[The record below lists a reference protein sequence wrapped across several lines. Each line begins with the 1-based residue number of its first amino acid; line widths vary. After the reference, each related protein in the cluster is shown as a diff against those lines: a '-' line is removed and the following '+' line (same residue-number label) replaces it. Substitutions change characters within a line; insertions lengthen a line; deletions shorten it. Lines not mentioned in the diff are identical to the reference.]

1 MPFLTQGKTNWKY
14 ILILL
19 VLAALVGGGILVWM
33 RKQEISPYEFPEIK
47 KPEKIVKE
55 KPYIEVLSPNGGEE
69 WIVGKSYE
77 IKWETKGLE
86 KENVKLSLALP
97 DHGWIVIK
105 DNVAATTGKYSWEI
119 PLDISPGRYKIS
131 ISWPA
136 DVRMSQV
143 KIYDESDEYFSIIAK
158 DETTNW
164 KIYRNEEYGFELRYP
179 EDLLTLS
186 EKEKKIILTHSIPYE
201 HPDPCDFKG
210 NAPPLKKLTDFE
222 VSVEIINKSLRE
234 TVIANE
240 SDYLVSKFLLDN
252 KLKISPGF
260 IDEFSIGSL
269 KGYRISKGVEGCGT
283 YTYYFP
289 LNSKNTLLI
298 RRSWIAEFNP
308 INADYEKYL
317 KLPGI
322 IPPDKEENLFNQIL
336 STFRFL
342 K

>member
-14 ILILL
+14 IIIVL
-19 VLAALVGGGILVWM
+19 VLAVIIGGGILGWI
-33 RKQEISPYEFPEIK
+33 KTQESAPAELLEIK
-47 KPEKIVKE
+47 KPEKVE
-55 KPYIEVLSPNGGEE
+55 
-69 WIVGKSYE
+69 
-77 IKWETKGLE
+77 
-86 KENVKLSLALP
+86 
-97 DHGWIVIK
+97 
-105 DNVAATTGKYSWEI
+105 
-119 PLDISPGRYKIS
+119 
-131 ISWPA
+131 
-136 DVRMSQV
+136 
-143 KIYDESDEYFSIIAK
+143 
-158 DETTNW
+158 DETANW
-164 KIYRNEEYGFELRYP
+164 KSYRNEEYGFEIKYP
-179 EDLLTLS
+179 DDLLTLS

-210 NAPPLKKLTDFE
+210 NAPSLKKLTDFE
-222 VSVEIINKSLRE
+222 VSVEVINKSLRE

-289 LNSKNTLLI
+289 LDSKNTLLI
-298 RRSWIAEFNP
+298 RRSWVAEFNP
-308 INADYEKYL
+308 INADYKKYL